1 MPTLHF
7 LHVAIWASLIE
18 MGGSLIIVAYCLA
31 ALLMLLRSRAVGIV
45 SARLLIAQGVLTGL
59 NFKLAGTLLKTL
71 LLVSWRQILIFT
83 AIFAL
88 RTLLKRLFIWEQT
101 HLRQHA
107 ALS

>member
-1 MPTLHF
+1 MPALHL
-7 LHVAIWASLIE
+7 LHIDIWASIIE
-18 MGGSLIIVAYCLA
+18 MGGSAIIVAYCLA
-31 ALLMLLRSRAVGIV
+31 ALLTLLRSRAVGIV

-59 NFKLAGTLLKTL
+59 NFKLAGTLLKML
-71 LLVSWRQILIFT
+71 LLISWRQILIFA

-107 ALS
+107 TVP

>member
-71 LLVSWRQILIFT
+71 LLVSGRQILIFT

-107 ALS
+107 TLS

>member
-59 NFKLAGTLLKTL
+59 NFTLAGTLLKTL

-107 ALS
+107 TLS